1 MLVEPSP
8 IALHHGANY
17 LDQGREKAMENK
29 ARRNCIVTTFSIVA
43 ADLATGD
50 LGIAVAS
57 KFLACGAVV
66 PWASA
71 GAGAVATQSF
81 ANTAY
86 GPNGIRMMRDGLS
99 ADETLQRLT
108 AADPDRDLRQV
119 GLVDARGGAA
129 AHTGPGCHGWAG
141 HRVGD
146 GFTCQGNILVG
157 RDTVEAMAAAFRGS
171 SGALAGRLVDA
182 LGAGEAAGGDRRGK
196 QASAV
201 YVVRPKGGYGGMN
214 DVLVDLRVDD
224 HGEPVKE
231 LRRLLDLQN
240 LYFGTSLAAEKLAL
254 DGEVLLDLKRIMKRA
269 GHYHGADT
277 PAWDEATAK
286 ALDVF
291 IAVENFEERVDLKA
305 RTIDRPVLEYL
316 RKRF

>member
-1 MLVEPSP
+1 
-8 IALHHGANY
+8 
-17 LDQGREKAMENK
+17 MENK
-29 ARRNCIVTTFSIVA
+29 VRRDCIVTTFSIVA

-71 GAGAVATQSF
+71 SAGAVATQSF

-86 GPNGIRMMRDGLS
+86 GPEGIAMMRDGLS
-99 ADETLQRLT
+99 ASEALAKLIAD
-108 AADPDRDLRQV
+108 DPDRDLRQV

-129 AHTGPGCHGWAG
+129 AHTGPGCHAWAG
-141 HRVGD
+141 HHVGD
-146 GFTCQGNILVG
+146 GFACQGNILVG
-157 RDTVEAMAAAFRGS
+157 QETVDAMAAAFRGAK
-171 SGALAGRLVDA
+171 GELAGRLVSA
-182 LGAGEAAGGDRRGK
+182 LAAGDSAGGDRRGK

-231 LRRLLDLQN
+231 LRRLLDLRN
-240 LYFGTSLAAEKLAL
+240 LYFGTSPASEKVSIEGVA
-254 DGEVLLDLKRIMKRA
+254 LLDLKRIMKRA
-269 GHYHGADT
+269 GHYRGEESAQ
-277 PAWDEATAK
+277 WDAATEK
-286 ALDVF
+286 ALDAF
-291 IAVENFEERVDLKA
+291 IASENFEERVDFKA
-305 RTIDRPVLEYL
+305 RTIDAPVLAHL
-316 RKRF
+316 RKMFA

>member
-1 MLVEPSP
+1 MRLK
-8 IALHHGANY
+8 GK
-17 LDQGREKAMENK
+17 DGM
-29 ARRNCIVTTFSIVA
+29 ARKLAKNCIVTTFSIVA

-86 GPNGIRMMRDGLS
+86 GPDGIRMMRDGLS
-99 ADETLQRLT
+99 APQALAKLLAED
-108 AADPDRDLRQV
+108 ADRDGRQV

-129 AHTGPGCHGWAG
+129 AHTGPGCHAWAG
-141 HRVGD
+141 HKVGE

-157 RDTVEAMAAAFRGS
+157 QDTVDAMAAAFRAAEGELS
-171 SGALAGRLVDA
+171 GRLVTA
-182 LGAGEAAGGDRRGK
+182 LAAGEKAGGDKRGK

-224 HGEPVKE
+224 HPDPVTE
-231 LRRLLDLQN
+231 LRRLLDLSN
-240 LYFGTSLAAEKLAL
+240 LYFGSSPAADKLQIEGAVLA
-254 DGEVLLDLKRIMKRA
+254 DLKRIMIAKGFYRGDA
-269 GHYHGADT
+269 SG
-277 PAWDEATAK
+277 AWDDATLK
-286 ALDVF
+286 ALDTF
-291 IAVENFEERVDLKA
+291 IACENFEERVDLA
-305 RTIDRPVLEYL
+305 RRTIDAPVLAHL
-316 RKRF
+316 RNGI

>member
-1 MLVEPSP
+1 MRTNAS
-8 IALHHGANY
+8 
-17 LDQGREKAMENK
+17 
-29 ARRNCIVTTFSIVA
+29 RNCIVTTFSIVA
-43 ADLATGD
+43 LDPAAGD

-86 GPNGIRMMRDGLS
+86 GPDGVTMMRDGLS
-99 ADETLQRLT
+99 AEEALARLL
-108 AADPDRDLRQV
+108 AGDADRDLRQV

-129 AHTGPGCHGWAG
+129 AHTGPGCHAWAG

-157 RDTVEAMAAAFRGS
+157 QETVDAMAAAFQASR
-171 SGALAGRLVDA
+171 GALANRLLVA
-182 LGAGEAAGGDRRGK
+182 LAAGEKAGGDKRGK
-196 QASAV
+196 QASAL

-224 HGEPVKE
+224 HVAPVTE
-231 LRRLLDLQN
+231 LARLLDLRD
-240 LYFGTSLAAEKLAL
+240 LYFGTSPAAEKRTIEGAVLA
-254 DGEVLLDLKRIMKRA
+254 DLKRLMIARGFYRGDA
-269 GHYHGADT
+269 AA
-277 PAWDEATAK
+277 PWDEATAQ
-286 ALDVF
+286 ALDTF
-291 IAVENFEERVDLKA
+291 IASENFEERVDLKM
-305 RTIDRPVLEYL
+305 RTIDAPVLAHL
-316 RKRF
+316 RGQL